1 MTLATRPDL
10 ATAAMNGNGP
20 RAAGRYTPMSVSII
34 GVLVVTVYATLFG
47 NYRPITGI
55 DTPWDLSFSYNYCI
69 KGVDTD
75 PTFGSVFPGGM
86 GGTVAF
92 GKLAAMV
99 QCAALAPFDWSLVA
113 ANVLSVAGVVLSIAA
128 IFVFLVGE
136 GFSRL
141 GAATCC
147 LALAATEPF
156 VAMANQS
163 KYEYVTFLVAVCGL
177 LLAARRYLLLAGLV
191 SVLAIEVQPI
201 GIIAPIYLI
210 AYELSRMI
218 EARRVRIEFDRVAKL
233 VLGGVLGLAV
243 YFILHPHIPALLAAF
258 PNPAEWG
265 REGSIHFLYEYFF
278 DAKLYRHLPELG
290 IFIACLS
297 VHIWRCD
304 YMQWPFPLVAS
315 LATFFIGF
323 FISHRNSFY
332 TPFWYFP
339 SFLLVFLTIS
349 VAWRAV
355 TVPVLVLVLFVPQ
368 YAVAYAWG
376 HKYEYARQSE
386 LQVARSAIAGRG
398 TDLSRAHIFGDS
410 IFWPVFK
417 DLSFEWSPQV
427 MHGPIP
433 PGTIYLIC
441 GLDRPFF
448 PFEHVCADEL
458 PYFTGMQ
465 LVDQFSWAGRR
476 YLIYE
481 RTE

>member
-1 MTLATRPDL
+1 MYK
-10 ATAAMNGNGP
+10 NGP
-20 RAAGRYTPMSVSII
+20 LAAGRYSPMSVSIT
-34 GVLVVTVYATLFG
+34 GVLVVAAYATLFG

-92 GKLAAMV
+92 GKIAAMV
-99 QCAALAPFDWSLVA
+99 QCAALAPFNWSLVA
-113 ANVLSVAGVVLSIAA
+113 ANVLSVAGVVLSIVA

-141 GAATCC
+141 GAVTCC

-163 KYEYVTFLVAVCGL
+163 KYEYVTFLLAVCGL
-177 LLAARRYLLLAGLV
+177 LLAARRHLLLAGLI

-201 GIIAPIYLI
+201 GIMAPIYLI

-218 EARRVRIEFDRVAKL
+218 EGRRVRVEFDRVTKL

-243 YFILHPHIPALLAAF
+243 YFILHPHILALLAVH

-265 REGSIHFLYEYFF
+265 TEGSYHFLYGYFF
-278 DAKLYRHLPELG
+278 EARLYRHLPELAV
-290 IFIACLS
+290 FAVCLW
-297 VHIWRCD
+297 VHIARRD
-304 YMQWPFPLVAS
+304 YRQWSFPILAS
-315 LATFFIGF
+315 FATLLIGF
-323 FISHRNSFY
+323 FIAHRNYFY

-349 VAWRAV
+349 AAWRAV
-355 TVPVLVLVLFVPQ
+355 AVPVLVLVLFVPQ
-368 YAVAYAWG
+368 YAVAYVWG
-376 HKYEYARQSE
+376 HKYEYARQGE
-386 LQVARSAIAGRG
+386 LQVARSAIANRG

-417 DLSFEWSPQV
+417 DLSFEWSPKV
-427 MHGPIP
+427 SHGPIP

-458 PYFTGMQ
+458 PAFTGIQ
-465 LVDQFSWAGRR
+465 LVEQFSWAGRR

-481 RTE
+481 RAE